1 MHEAAIIEDVIR
13 QVLHEAEKN
22 RLAKISIVYLT
33 VGRLHHLVRQ
43 TMTEL
48 FDLMKKEF
56 SILNEATL
64 KVEVGPLRFVCQSC
78 GRETEADAPS
88 FSCPA
93 CLSAKIQILSGYEL
107 ILARIEGE
115 QNE

>member
-13 QVLHEAEKN
+13 QVLQEAEKN
-22 RLAKISIVYLT
+22 RLARISNIHLV

-43 TMTEL
+43 TMAEL
-48 FDLMKKEF
+48 FNLMKREF
-56 SILNEATL
+56 PIISEATL
-64 KVEVGPLRFVCQSC
+64 KVEICPLRFVCRPC
-78 GRETEADAPS
+78 GKETEADAPS

-93 CLSAKIQILSGYEL
+93 CQSTDIRIISGYEL

>member
-13 QVLHEAEKN
+13 QVLHEGEKN
-22 RLAKISIVYLT
+22 RLVKISMVFLT
-33 VGRLHHLVRQ
+33 VGRLHHLVLE

-56 SILNEATL
+56 PILNQATL
-64 KVEVGPLRFVCQSC
+64 KVDMDPLRFVCRSC
-78 GRETEADAPS
+78 GQETEADAPS

-93 CLSAKIQILSGYEL
+93 CRSVNIQILSGYEL